1 MANTR
6 QMEPEDL
13 VEDEGLEGEGIEDT
27 LEEHDAPVPEESE
40 ASAAEYDVQPALS
53 MQESLGILSRIK
65 WGRVA
70 LACIFAF
77 LVLAAALFVWN
88 RWYRFDDIADI
99 QGTWRDVNSGATM
112 EVNATHIKIAEDAAY
127 EYTIDIT
134 AKTIHY
140 SFGGNEGF
148 SSYRFSE
155 DRQKLVLEDG
165 VETDWGL
172 VFHFRDDP
180 GFAEGELAEGMTR
193 LEKTSNDI
201 PTIKLPG
208 SSRPAGELVQSEPQ
222 KPVSSSSNAASQN
235 AVSSTEAVS
244 SLGKD
249 ASGATSSKPKA
260 SQTEPDENGYI
271 VGPDRNAKGYY
282 DDQGIF
288 VPVSYGHFDDTGEWI
303 DDGAGGYLDAEGNWI
318 EGPTGYYD
326 GNGSWVD
333 YAAQAQES
341 ANGGQGSGNA
351 EGGSEGSGYYDQ
363 YGNWVDTSSWGNKAA
378 ADNVAGDGNDGE
390 EAGYGTGDDTY
401 GQYNGYDENGEGTD
415 EGW

>member
-6 QMEPEDL
+6 QMEPEEL
-13 VEDEGLEGEGIEDT
+13 VEDEGLGDEGIEEA
-27 LEEHDAPVPEESE
+27 LEENDVPVPAVSDAAE
-40 ASAAEYDVQPALS
+40 AEYDVKPALS
-53 MQESLGILSRIK
+53 TQESLGVLSRIK

-70 LACIFAF
+70 LACLFAF
-77 LVLAAALFVWN
+77 LVIAAALFVWS

-127 EYTIDIT
+127 EYTIDTT
-134 AKTIHY
+134 AKIIRY

-165 VETDWGL
+165 AETDWGL

-193 LEKTSNDI
+193 LEKTSDEI

-208 SSRPAGELVQSEPQ
+208 SGRPAGELVQSEPQ

-235 AVSSTEAVS
+235 VASSTEAVS

-249 ASGATSSKPKA
+249 DSSAASSKPKA

-341 ANGGQGSGNA
+341 ANGTQGA
-351 EGGSEGSGYYDQ
+351 ESGSENRSGYYDQ
-363 YGNWVDTSSWGNKAA
+363 YGNWVDTSGWGNNAP
-378 ADNVAGDGNDGE
+378 ADNAAGDSNNGG
-390 EAGYGTGDDTY
+390 EAGYGTGDGTY
-401 GQYNGYDENGEGTD
+401 G
-415 EGW
+415 

>member
-1 MANTR
+1 
-6 QMEPEDL
+6 MEPEEL
-13 VEDEGLEGEGIEDT
+13 VEDGGIDDIPEKNNAASTDDGEV
-27 LEEHDAPVPEESE
+27 AES
-40 ASAAEYDVQPALS
+40 EYDVQPTLS
-53 MQESLGILSRIK
+53 MQESVSIFSRIK
-65 WGRVA
+65 WGRVV
-70 LACIFAF
+70 LACVFAF

-127 EYTIDIT
+127 EYTIDTT
-134 AKTIHY
+134 AKTIRY
-140 SFGGNEGF
+140 SFGGSEGF

-165 VETDWGL
+165 VETDWAL
-172 VFHFRDDP
+172 VFHFHDDP
-180 GFAEGELAEGMTR
+180 GFAEGDLPEGMTR
-193 LEKTSNDI
+193 LEKTSSDI

-208 SSRPAGELVQSEPQ
+208 SSRPAGDLVQSEPQ
-222 KPVSSSSNAASQN
+222 KPSASSSGAASSTA
-235 AVSSTEAVS
+235 AVSSFGKEAS
-244 SLGKD
+244 S
-249 ASGATSSKPKA
+249 AASSKPKA

-288 VPVSYGHFDDTGEWI
+288 VPVSYGHFNDSGDWI

-341 ANGGQGSGNA
+341 TNNTQGSGNTDSDS
-351 EGGSEGSGYYDQ
+351 GNKSGYYDQ
-363 YGNWVDTSSWGNKAA
+363 YGNWVDTSNWGNTPA
-378 ADNVAGDGNDGE
+378 NNTAGDSYQDGANE
-390 EAGYGTGDDTY
+390 ETGYGTANESY
-401 GQYNGYDENGEGTD
+401 GQYNAYDENGEAAD